1 MDYIQKCISPREKT
15 AEEIGAEEYRAFFQ
29 RCISDDDLTEFKR
42 EYNSRRPIK
51 QIRMNNDTFL
61 CRYCYSRCVSRCR
74 GDTSD
79 HDFNKRYNQPNDA
92 KPNTSTYTSTYT
104 KTKNESFLMFHIR
117 VLFCLE

>member
-15 AEEIGAEEYRAFFQ
+15 AEEIGAEEYRKFFQ
-29 RCISDDDLTEFKR
+29 RGISDDDLTEFER

-51 QIRMNNDTFL
+51 QIRMNNDNFL
-61 CRYCYSRCVSRCR
+61 CRYCYSRCVSRCS

-79 HDFNKRYNQPNDA
+79 PDFNKRYNQPTYT
-92 KPNTSTYTSTYT
+92 NTSAYT